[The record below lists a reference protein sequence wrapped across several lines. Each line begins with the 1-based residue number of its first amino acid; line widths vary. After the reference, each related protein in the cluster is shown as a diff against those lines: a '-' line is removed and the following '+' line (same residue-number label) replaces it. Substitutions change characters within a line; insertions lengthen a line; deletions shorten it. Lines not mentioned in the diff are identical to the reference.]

1 MVSFEK
7 RKARPSVILE
17 WAITCQNA
25 EENEGRPNVL
35 GLGVN
40 GFFVKEEQLPA
51 EIPCP
56 VILAFRFDRSDI
68 PGMVL
73 GLNYRVT
80 DPHGVETGSDRVGVE
95 WNPGT
100 APRLVDPE
108 RIIRVLMIPMM
119 VRGRGQHTIEVWTD
133 LEEPIRLP
141 LLFSILDL

>member
-1 MVSFEK
+1 M
-7 RKARPSVILE
+7 ILE
-17 WAITCQNA
+17 WAISCQDV

-35 GLGVN
+35 GLGAN

-56 VILAFRFDRSDI
+56 VILAFRFDRSDT
-68 PGMVL
+68 PGIVL

-80 DPHGVETGSDRVGVE
+80 DPEGVEIGSDRVGVE

-100 APRLVDPE
+100 APPLVDPE
-108 RIIRVLMIPMM
+108 RIIRVLVIPIE
-119 VRGRGQHTIEVWTD
+119 VRGDGQYTIEVWID
-133 LEEPIRLP
+133 REEPFRLP